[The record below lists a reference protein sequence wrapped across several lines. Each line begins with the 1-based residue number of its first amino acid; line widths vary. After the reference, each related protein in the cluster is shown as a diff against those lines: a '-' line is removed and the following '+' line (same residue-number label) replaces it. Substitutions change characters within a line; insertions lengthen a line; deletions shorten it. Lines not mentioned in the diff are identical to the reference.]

1 MPATVSSQTT
11 LIPKPLTIITFNKAD
26 VVYQAYNHL
35 YQVASFGQSGVEAGA
50 DVWGLKVGIVDGS
63 VGTNALSNVVLPQW
77 SSLIVQGIHYD
88 QIWIDGCDHIG
99 TYQISVNG
107 DTMSSVMGFWGLTM
121 NAAAAAGGFLYPT

>member
-50 DVWGLKVGIVDGS
+50 DVWGLKVGIVYGS
-63 VGTNALSNVVLPQW
+63 VGVQTLYRMWFCPNGLALSFKAF
-77 SSLIVQGIHYD
+77 IMIR
-88 QIWIDGCDHIG
+88 
-99 TYQISVNG
+99 
-107 DTMSSVMGFWGLTM
+107 FGLMVAT
-121 NAAAAAGGFLYPT
+121 T